1 MEVHIKQIK
10 LHDLCFILWLFGHH
24 LIILQGIIGLSVWLE
39 FERYINTP
47 NFLLFYYFPPVNKM
61 IFFFP
66 FCTYGLSWEFFNFF
80 SSTLIFHEVDDFPFS
95 RIILISWILEP
106 SSGIL
111 MADKAKWH
119 YLWKF
124 LHVFFSFFFFLQS
137 CMIPK
142 PTTKIRIIRR
152 WLPGYIFLD
161 KYDFSSWFRRN
172 LSLPWYC

>member
-1 MEVHIKQIK
+1 MRASCKTQFHEFFQWMEVHIKQIK

-124 LHVFFSFFFFLQS
+124 LHVFFFFFFFLQS
-137 CMIPK
+137 FA
-142 PTTKIRIIRR
+142 R
-152 WLPGYIFLD
+152 WKHFAY
-161 KYDFSSWFRRN
+161 
-172 LSLPWYC
+172 